1 MTMQKF
7 LDVLSIALLVAA
19 IFAFGAGIYALGDRK
34 DLAALYWLIVGAL
47 TLRSS
52 TELLR
57 PRSSSR

>member
-1 MTMQKF
+1 MQKL
-7 LDVLSIALLVAA
+7 LDALSIVLLVGA
-19 IFAFGAGIYALGDRK
+19 ILAFGAGIYALGDRR